1 MIEVESGR
9 ETYLRIIRG
18 AEGRNPSG
26 PKLCPV
32 TTQRSLVLLCCSTSS
47 VVTMRVMVDLWQ
59 LSMPIAGV
67 KLVATRGRKKILNG
81 VAAQL
86 QWLQKG

>member
-1 MIEVESGR
+1 
-9 ETYLRIIRG
+9 
-18 AEGRNPSG
+18 
-26 PKLCPV
+26 
-32 TTQRSLVLLCCSTSS
+32 
-47 VVTMRVMVDLWQ
+47 MVDLWQ

-86 QWLQKG
+86 QLLQKGENSVKVYIRNLNVFADLQPSKRQPSAVG